1 MFSFSFF
8 SSFFCFSDFSGND
21 TFLQICHFQWFS
33 KLWKN
38 VHFQETYSGVQ
49 STDTGPNVL
58 LNKEPYSFN
67 IVRHVLLVFFVLLCL
82 PSVLFQ
88 HFCRIRILKPPG
100 CNWVLIPW
108 ACAGHQSSNGIT
120 RSWNVEKDIVSLP
133 VHMKDLKVPVGKGM
147 AGLNTTQWETGF
159 SNWMPIDLAEVPGNL
174 SGIYIHPACM
184 VIVLCRANQV
194 SNMLERP
201 TQPSASFGNLLVQW
215 SSVCLSFDLSS
226 FFREASPI
234 SQENNVKIKIRM
246 WRFSFPSTVFAV
258 KTSISLHLLLILLDS
273 IAVAYISSL
282 RKDGLQGG
290 RPRES
295 YEFRCLLV
303 DPTWTHDPKEVGPKQ
318 KDSQVGHPWFC

>member
-1 MFSFSFF
+1 MRTR
-8 SSFFCFSDFSGND
+8 NIN
-21 TFLQICHFQWFS
+21 TWNNQRTI
-33 KLWKN
+33 
-38 VHFQETYSGVQ
+38 
-49 STDTGPNVL
+49 
-58 LNKEPYSFN
+58 YSFN

-133 VHMKDLKVPVGKGM
+133 VHMKDLKVPIGKGM

-226 FFREASPI
+226 FSGKHLQFRKK
-234 SQENNVKIKIRM
+234 QCENQKNGTSHFPPQFLPLCRRLKN
-246 WRFSFPSTVFAV
+246 FPPSFV
-258 KTSISLHLLLILLDS
+258 DS
-273 IAVAYISSL
+273 I
-282 RKDGLQGG
+282 
-290 RPRES
+290 
-295 YEFRCLLV
+295 EFYCL
-303 DPTWTHDPKEVGPKQ
+303 
-318 KDSQVGHPWFC
+318 SI